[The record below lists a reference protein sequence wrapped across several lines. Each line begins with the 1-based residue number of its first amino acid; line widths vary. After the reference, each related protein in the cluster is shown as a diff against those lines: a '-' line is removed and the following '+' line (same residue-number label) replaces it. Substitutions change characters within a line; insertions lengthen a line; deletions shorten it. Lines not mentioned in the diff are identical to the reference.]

1 MGSTFESLFPA
12 LFPIFTMAATIGLIL
27 YFLYLNKLETEKPLK
42 AKEVRSTQPYVTV
55 PGIETGPPLAEFVK
69 EGFSTGMTFPRWTGA
84 SMRFGFSMNDRYY
97 KQYAENNLSPSAD
110 MIALIKSLPVTD
122 KVVPNYG
129 SSLSNFDA
137 DITAIPWDADN
148 MQYLESDVVWGHVTH
163 DASASLFLKA
173 YHRKLLSDPANLI
186 EGEKAAEY
194 FSPVLSTAATNQTS
208 AVLLQVADAA
218 AAMVGQAP
226 FDAVKSRLDDF
237 AKKSRMD
244 GLASSGQLESILKAR
259 STGKPTADFNRLS
272 SMDQARVRQ
281 ICESTDRHD
290 ARNAKLASGQAL
302 SPAEEVEH
310 KIYNKHNGHLNKT
323 DQPKYRPGKITKT
336 KVPLTGA
343 AKLQVGIKKAIKFLK
358 NPVAAAKAI
367 AAMTKK
373 LAIVAAKMIYTKV
386 ITGLL
391 TTMCVAADAAAV
403 VTLGAASPLAIIVH
417 IIQAI
422 WLAMD
427 IASTVAITTLQIL
440 LPTLMDRAM
449 KNGASCPQ
457 GKPFDILIDDDFLY
471 FIVTTFI
478 PFGGVMDAFGPY
490 TCYRSDGSIVLK
502 TPLYI
507 PPYFADSSLSTYK
520 HTYLP
525 SQRPRGDSTSY
536 KSNTDSLPPGWTVTA
551 GIARSPCDPG
561 TWTSSDVDMLCN
573 ISTYVPETYTKKSNV
588 PATIVKGSRVPATHV
603 KATYIMTRVRGGPRG
618 TSYDAE
624 WEPCSQNPGGGAYN
638 NPTQDCY
645 VKRRWQIYRRTGPCN
660 RWNCR

>member
-1 MGSTFESLFPA
+1 MGSTFESLFPT
-12 LFPIFTMAATIGLIL
+12 LFPIFTMVATIGLVL
-27 YFLYLNKLETEKPLK
+27 YFLYLKKLEGEKPLK
-42 AKEVRSTQPYVTV
+42 AKEVRLTKPYITV
-55 PGIETGPPLAEFVK
+55 AGIETGPPLADFVK
-69 EGFSTGMTFPRWTGA
+69 EGFNTGMTFPRWTGP

-97 KQYAENNLSPSAD
+97 KEYAENNLSPSAD
-110 MIALIKSLPVTD
+110 MIELVKSLPVTD

-173 YHRKLLSDPANLI
+173 YHRKLLSDPANLM

-194 FSPVLSTAATNQTS
+194 HSPLLSTAATNQTS

-237 AKKSRMD
+237 VKKSRMD
-244 GLASSGQLESILKAR
+244 NLASSGKLDAILKSRA
-259 STGKPTADFNRLS
+259 TGKPTADFNRLS
-272 SMDQARVRQ
+272 SMDQQRVRQ

-302 SPAEEVEH
+302 SAAEEVEH
-310 KIYNKHNGHLNKT
+310 KIYNKHNGHLNKA
-323 DQPKYRPGKITKT
+323 DKPKYKPGKIG
-336 KVPLTGA
+336 KVRVPISGA
-343 AKLQVGIKKAIKFLK
+343 DKMKVGIKQAIKFMK
-358 NPVAAAKAI
+358 NPVAAIKAM

-373 LAIVAAKMIYTKV
+373 LAIVAAKMVFTKV
-386 ITGLL
+386 VTGFL
-391 TTMCVAADAAAV
+391 TAFVVAADVAAV
-403 VTLGAASPLAIIVH
+403 ATAGIASPLAVIAHVIH
-417 IIQAI
+417 AI
-422 WLAMD
+422 WTAMD
-427 IASTVAITTLQIL
+427 VASTIAIAALQVL
-440 LPTLMDRAM
+440 LPALMDRAM
-449 KNGASCPQ
+449 KNGASCPE

-490 TCYRSDGSIVLK
+490 TCYKSDGSIVLK

-507 PPYFADSSLSTYK
+507 PPYFADTSLSTYK

-525 SQRPRGDSTSY
+525 NQRPRGDNTSY
-536 KSNTDSLPPGWTVTA
+536 KSNTDSLPPGWTITA

-573 ISTYVPETYTKKSNV
+573 ISTYVPETYTKKSSV
-588 PATIVKGSRVPATHV
+588 PQTIPKGSRVPRTLPKH
-603 KATYIMTRVRGGPRG
+603 TYITTRTRGMP
-618 TSYDAE
+618 YPVDYV
-624 WEPCSQNPGGGAYN
+624 PCQSSDPGSDTTTAIGSQTLDCWRWVASNAYLG
-638 NPTQDCY
+638 CGCR
-645 VKRRWQIYRRTGPCN
+645 K
-660 RWNCR
+660 WNC